1 MNPVNSLE
9 GGHGGPPLEYVPQCF
24 MDQPLEG
31 RTVVVT
37 RAASQA
43 AELTTLLEGYGA
55 KVIVCPT
62 IEIREPDTFEQLD
75 EALDHLYGYDWLIF
89 TSTNGVEY
97 FIKRLLTRGLKIE
110 DLDEIRVCA
119 IGPRTAEK
127 LHDAHVHVDLVPSLS
142 TAEGVFAAVSE
153 FAGGDEHLRGLNIL
167 LPRAAVGREHLPKAL
182 EQAGARVDVVTTY
195 QTVLPENFDRGRFSA
210 LLTGNGDCI
219 AFTSPS
225 TIKNLAQLFDTHD
238 LGKVLPGVVIAVI
251 GSVTATAATEYGLTV
266 NIQPEQFTANDLARS
281 IVEYYS
287 ATDLH

>member
-1 MNPVNSLE
+1 
-9 GGHGGPPLEYVPQCF
+9 
-24 MDQPLEG
+24 MDQPLNG

-43 AELTTLLEGYGA
+43 AELTTLLESLGA
-55 KVIVCPT
+55 NVIICPT
-62 IEIREPDTFEQLD
+62 IEIREPDNYERLD

-97 FIKRLLTRGLKIE
+97 FNKRLLARGQKLE

-119 IGPRTAEK
+119 IGQRTAEK

-142 TAEGVFAAVSE
+142 TAEGVFAALSE
-153 FAGGDEHLRGLNIL
+153 FVGGDEHLHGLNIL
-167 LPRAAVGREHLPKAL
+167 LPRAAVGREVLPKAL

-210 LLTGNGDCI
+210 MLTGSGDCI

-225 TIKNLAQLFDTHD
+225 TIKNLAKLFDTHD
-238 LGKVLPGVVIAVI
+238 LGKVLGGVVIACI
-251 GSVTATAATEYGLTV
+251 GSVTSTAAAEYGLNV
-266 NIQPEQFTANDLARS
+266 DIQPEQFTAKDLAQA
-281 IVEYYS
+281 IAEYYS